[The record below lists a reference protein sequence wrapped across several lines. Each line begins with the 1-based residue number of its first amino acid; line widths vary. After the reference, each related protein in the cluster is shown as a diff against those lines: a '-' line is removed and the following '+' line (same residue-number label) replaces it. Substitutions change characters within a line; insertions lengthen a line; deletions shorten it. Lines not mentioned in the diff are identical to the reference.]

1 MVRLLLVSALALGF
15 AEARAEGVFM
25 VVKGDIKV
33 EKAGKASPAKVGMK
47 VMPGDTVLAGKDA
60 RAKIVMKDKNV
71 LNISPESKIL
81 IEKYVANEQTN
92 DKNVVLNVLYGKVRS
107 TVNQKY
113 DGEKNKFHVKT
124 PSAVAGV
131 RGTDFISSYRPEV
144 KKAEFITFEGRVEV
158 GKLDGTGQIVNSVMV
173 DPGQMTSTIAG
184 APPQEP
190 TEVPKNELAKLETD
204 SSADKSNSGE
214 RQPANEQRQPE
225 SDKNKNEKKQPES
238 NQGATNDQKNQDQGK
253 SPEGDKSQ
261 QGDSNKRGSQATG
274 GPGAPRGSPGAGV
287 PGGGPGNAQGEGY
300 DNGQGAKAG
309 YGDQP
314 GKPGTSSNEGGTIYG
329 GANSPNGGPRDPAS
343 LTPGPLGPPPVGGG
357 ECMFCGVEGPIG
369 GDYAN
374 VAPPP
379 PIGDFL
385 PPLPPP
391 MPGIGDVYRPPD
403 DLIRQN
409 RTLLLI
415 NVVYQ

>member
-1 MVRLLLVSALALGF
+1 MVRLLLVSALAFGF
-15 AEARAEGVFM
+15 SQAHAEGVFM

-33 EKAGKASPAKVGMK
+33 EKGGKVTPVKIGMK

-81 IEKYVANEQTN
+81 IEKYVANEATN

-131 RGTDFISSYRPEV
+131 RGTDFISSYKPDV

-158 GKLDGTGQIVNSVMV
+158 GKLDGAGQIVNSVLV

-184 APPQEP
+184 APPAP
-190 TEVPKNELAKLETD
+190 PSEVPKNELAKLETD
-204 SSADKSNSGE
+204 TAVDQGGKSE
-214 RQPANEQRQPE
+214 RQPANEQRKPE
-225 SDKNKNEKKQPES
+225 GEKNKNEQQQPDNKGANNEPK
-238 NQGATNDQKNQDQGK
+238 NKEPGQGPDANKGQA
-253 SPEGDKSQ
+253 
-261 QGDSNKRGSQATG
+261 QGDGNKRGGGQANN
-274 GPGAPRGSPGAGV
+274 GAPRGPGPGV
-287 PGGGPGNAQGEGY
+287 PGGGPGKAQGEGL
-300 DNGQGAKAG
+300 DNGRGAKVG
-309 YGDQP
+309 YGEQ
-314 GKPGTSSNEGGTIYG
+314 SGG
-329 GANSPNGGPRDPAS
+329 RVPAS
-343 LTPGPLGPPPVGGG
+343 VEPRPVGPPPPPGPGGG
-357 ECMFCGVEGPIG
+357 CMFCGVEGPIG
-369 GDYAN
+369 GDYTN

-379 PIGDFL
+379 PMMGVL
-385 PPLPPP
+385 PPMPPP